1 MRDPVNR
8 PSHDCIGGRETP
20 RRAAG
25 TRIAPIGIDTDGSGN
40 PLSRRIMSIHT
51 SLRRAGVL
59 ALVASAVAAIPLE
72 AQSSSRP
79 RPRREE
85 PSAARAR
92 PSDTRPSQ
100 TRPQTQ
106 RPQAQPANP
115 LTRVRSAALA
125 RGGYAVV
132 VDLDVNRLY
141 FAKGRRV
148 LWSAPVGTGTGMRLE
163 NGRGEW
169 DFSTPTGT
177 FHVTYKDLEPDW
189 IAPDWYFIENGLR
202 VPAQGADARR
212 FPRGLGSAAV
222 FIGQGLAIHGTDKP
236 ELLGQ
241 RVSHGCIRLANADAL
256 RLFHNVQVGTEIVIV
271 GGRNIQP
278 APAPRPSAS
287 SSGARRSGPPP
298 RDPLIVELEAEHTYD
313 LLERLDDEL
322 FVSAAAGGAAAT
334 RWHQVA
340 SVLLLRGTKDDDD
353 DALTGLMSRVTELG
367 SGPLREEYATFL
379 ADAFNQ
385 GPLRALEA
393 MAGMERETRGA
404 VARAIVESSLALYPG
419 DPSSVSAPWP
429 TRRAPRTAVRRGAQR
444 AWDALELAES
454 AYRERSGLASR

>member
-1 MRDPVNR
+1 
-8 PSHDCIGGRETP
+8 
-20 RRAAG
+20 
-25 TRIAPIGIDTDGSGN
+25 
-40 PLSRRIMSIHT
+40 MSIHP

-59 ALVASAVAAIPLE
+59 ALVAAAVATTQLD
-72 AQSSSRP
+72 AQSSSRT
-79 RPRREE
+79 RTRREE
-85 PSAARAR
+85 PGAARTR
-92 PSDTRPSQ
+92 PSDARPSQ
-100 TRPQTQ
+100 TRPSTQ
-106 RPQAQPANP
+106 RPAAQPANP
-115 LTRVRSAALA
+115 LARVRSAALA

-141 FAKGRRV
+141 FARGRRV

-163 NGRGEW
+163 HGDGEW
-169 DFSTPTGT
+169 DFATPNGT

-189 IAPDWYFIENGLR
+189 IAPDWYFVENGLR
-202 VPAQGADARR
+202 VPSQNSDARR

-278 APAPRPSAS
+278 APPPRPSAS

-298 RDPLIVELEAEHTYD
+298 RDPFIVELEGEHTYD
-313 LLERLDDEL
+313 LLDQLDDEL
-322 FVSAAAGGAAAT
+322 FVAAAAGGAST
-334 RWHQVA
+334 KWHQVA
-340 SVLLLRGTKDDDD
+340 SVLMLRGTKDDDD
-353 DALTGLMSRVTELG
+353 DALAGLLSRVTELG
-367 SGPLREEYATFL
+367 TGPLRDEYATFL

-385 GPLRALEA
+385 GPLRTIEA
-393 MAGMERETRGA
+393 MAGMERETRTA
-404 VARAIVESSLALYPG
+404 VARAIVESSLGLYPG
-419 DPSSVSAPWP
+419 DPNSVSAPWP
-429 TRRAPRTAVRRGAQR
+429 TRRAPRTAVRRNAQR